1 MMNVTSNRNRT
12 TRIARAAASIAVVAA
27 MSLGGSVNMA
37 DARTV
42 IGVVDSQAISAID
55 PTRSIDLTLIKTPP
69 NPYEDLPVG
78 DIPAGVIEGVTFT
91 VLKVNGVDLTTEA
104 GWTLARGMTIAQ
116 ARQRGFSAEYSAVT
130 DVTGT
135 ARFTGLGVGLYLV
148 TETPPPNPNVNYERS
163 AEFLITL
170 PTGGDDGEHWN
181 YDVTVYTK
189 DKVKPTK
196 PPKPTDPPTG
206 PPIIPIPVP
215 VPIPGGGSS
224 VDPGPTPSPAP
235 TTTPATPAPE
245 QGTPPPTWLATT
257 GANVAWLA
265 VLALFLIGGGAFLI
279 QRRRQ

>member
-1 MMNVTSNRNRT
+1 MNMSSDNKRT
-12 TRIARAAASIAVVAA
+12 TRLTRAAASIAVVAA
-27 MSLGGSVNMA
+27 MSLGGAVHMA

-69 NPYEDLPVG
+69 NAYEDLPVG

-148 TETPPPNPNVNYERS
+148 TETPPPNPNVNYEQS

-189 DKVKPTK
+189 DKVKPT
-196 PPKPTDPPTG
+196 DP
-206 PPIIPIPVP
+206 
-215 VPIPGGGSS
+215 
-224 VDPGPTPSPAP
+224 P
-235 TTTPATPAPE
+235 TTTPTTPTTTTTTTTPTTPTTPVPDK
-245 QGTPPPTWLATT
+245 GTTPPPGLAMT
-257 GANVAWLA
+257 GANVAGL
-265 VLALFLIGGGAFLI
+265 LALALAFIAGGALLI
-279 QRRRQ
+279 RRGRN